1 LKGVSLNVL
10 ANKISR
16 NYTEWHRYMKTFG
29 TIVMSR
35 DAFNLTIDDL
45 DEKSLTS
52 LAVKIAEKSSR
63 EFILFK
69 SEDFNAYNV
78 TSFMKIFFEHCG
90 YGKYYQ

>member
-1 LKGVSLNVL
+1 M
-10 ANKISR
+10 KI
-16 NYTEWHRYMKTFG
+16 FG

-52 LAVKIAEKSSR
+52 LAVKIAERAPR

-69 SEDFNAYNV
+69 CKDLNAYNV

-90 YGKYYQ
+90 YGKYHQ